1 MRQQYRQIREQF
13 FTGRVLFLLGPR
25 GAGKRAFLNDLL
37 QEVSPGESSVVWLDG
52 DHAADRQRARAL
64 KADTFRGVH
73 PGVKVLVLAE
83 IHRLPE
89 IETLVTSIASR
100 EPDLQ
105 LLILSSS
112 RSESVT
118 RIQEVL
124 TGRRATFH
132 ILPPA
137 MAEGPADLQDVLRFG
152 RYPIGS
158 DTLSQVLRDTLR
170 EEVLSTGEV
179 RKPAVLDDL
188 LLLLARNLGRE
199 LIIRDLSL
207 SLSLDPKTVLRYIGL
222 LEKAFLVFRIPCW
235 YGYIENEVT
244 ASRKLYF
251 YDNGIRNAIL
261 DAFQPAPARTDMDA
275 LWENFLVS
283 ERLKQLNAR
292 RERVGVYYWRST
304 QRQEVS
310 YLEKRDEGIQAWQFN
325 WDGLKPVRFPKTF
338 VKHYGPTSMEE
349 VRPDSYF
356 GFLEVDPEAIYAP
369 VNDPQLS
376 DAADAQVRP
385 RREQSSIRPADEIRK
400 QPPSSPPKDSTDVAS
415 PETDVT
421 AQEARNSNPPV
432 DPEPDRP
439 MTTSMFRNVLADL
452 RKKSGD

>member
-64 KADTFRGVH
+64 KADTFRGVY

-89 IETLVTSIASR
+89 LDTFVADIVSR
-100 EPDLQ
+100 EPNLQ
-105 LLILSSS
+105 LVILSSS

-118 RIQEVL
+118 QMQEVL

-349 VRPDSYF
+349 IRPDSYF
-356 GFLEVDPEAIYAP
+356 EFLDVDPEAFHVP
-369 VNDPQLS
+369 VNDPLLS
-376 DAADAQVRP
+376 ETADP
-385 RREQSSIRPADEIRK
+385 EEHPPREQSFIQPAEPVADETAD
-400 QPPSSPPKDSTDVAS
+400 PPA
-415 PETDVT
+415 
-421 AQEARNSNPPV
+421 